1 MGRRAT
7 AGESIATGTELAVPA
22 SIRLAVSQFL
32 KSFLLAVFEEA
43 SLGNRDE
50 KPARNAVASSLTTT
64 MLWPLAR
71 IRQCCFQ

>member
-1 MGRRAT
+1 MGWRAA

-22 SIRLAVSQFL
+22 SIRLVVSQFL

-50 KPARNAVASSLTTT
+50 NRTRKAVAISLKTT
-64 MLWPLAR
+64 MLLPVA
-71 IRQCCFQ
+71 